1 MQNKLTKRQ
10 RQKKIVE
17 ILSRSQAASQQA
29 LLAEL
34 EKAGVEATQATVSR
48 DLSELGAVKRQG
60 RYRLPGQEARSS
72 GWKLDFDTAGDHLVV
87 LKTNPGQANML
98 AVRLDNADIAEI
110 VGTLAGDD
118 TIFVAVKGRQQQGR
132 AIQKILQLLK

>member
-17 ILSRSQAASQQA
+17 ILSRSQADSQQA

-60 RYRLPGQEARSS
+60 RYRLPGQEAQRS

-98 AVRLDNADIAEI
+98 AFRLDNADITEI